1 MGEGGC
7 LSQRECECERE
18 REIKRE
24 KVLQYTVKIRL
35 FFVHLSDIFSPS
47 SRPLVPCYCFL
58 YRFSDFLFDLT
69 SKITRNRCDPDL
81 AVGWVKIFPVNS
93 RPEAV

>member
-1 MGEGGC
+1 MREGVS
-7 LSQRECECERE
+7 LRESVNV
-18 REIKRE
+18 REIDRE
-24 KVLQYTVKIRL
+24 NISIYKIRL

-47 SRPLVPCYCFL
+47 SHLLVPCYCFL

-81 AVGWVKIFPVNS
+81 AVGWVKIFPVSS
-93 RPEAV
+93 RPGSRLGV